1 MRSES
6 KNNISVPSPELLLED
21 EALRDGLQME
31 SEIFSLEEKLELFHL
46 LEGAGIR
53 RIQVGSFVHPR
64 VVPQMA
70 DTDELVQ
77 AIGETKGTVLT
88 ALVLNEKG
96 LERALACG
104 VRHLSMS
111 VSASDIHSR
120 KNAGMPA
127 DEALDSMTRLISRAT
142 ETGIQVRAGFQC
154 SFGCVYE
161 GVVEPD
167 RVMDGISRM
176 AQAGAAEVNLADTTG
191 MASPY
196 SVGSLVDRANRE
208 LPGVSVSL
216 HLHDTTGLGLAN
228 MFAGYEAG
236 VRIFDVAA
244 GGLGGCP
251 FVKGA
256 AGNTPTEDA
265 VNMFESMGVDTGV
278 DLNALCAAVGFL
290 ESRLGRVLPGR
301 MSRVL
306 EGVGCD

>member
-1 MRSES
+1 MPV
-6 KNNISVPSPELLLED
+6 KDDNVGQDPGLILED

-31 SEIFSLEEKLELFHL
+31 SDIFRLEEKLELFRL
-46 LEGAGIR
+46 LERSGIR
-53 RIQVGSFVHPR
+53 RIQVGSFVHPE

-70 DTDELVQ
+70 DTDELVRT
-77 AIGETKGTVLT
+77 IGETKGTVLT

-111 VSASDIHSR
+111 VSASDTHSR
-120 KNAGMPA
+120 RNAGKPA
-127 DEALDSMTRLISRAT
+127 DEALDSMTRLIARAT
-142 ETGIQVRAGFQC
+142 GAGVQVRAGFQC

-161 GVVEPD
+161 GTVQPD
-167 RVMDGISRM
+167 TVLRGITRM
-176 AQAGAAEVNLADTTG
+176 AEAGAVEVNLADTAG

-196 SVGSLVDRANRE
+196 SVRHLVDRASRE
-208 LPGVSVSL
+208 LPGIRVSL

-256 AGNTPTEDA
+256 AGNVPAEDA
-265 VNMFESMGVDTGV
+265 VNMFESMGVGTGI
-278 DLNALCAAVGFL
+278 DLNALCGAVSFL
-290 ESRLGRVLPGR
+290 ESRLGRTLPGR
-301 MSRVL
+301 MCQVL
-306 EGVGCD
+306 KGVDGG